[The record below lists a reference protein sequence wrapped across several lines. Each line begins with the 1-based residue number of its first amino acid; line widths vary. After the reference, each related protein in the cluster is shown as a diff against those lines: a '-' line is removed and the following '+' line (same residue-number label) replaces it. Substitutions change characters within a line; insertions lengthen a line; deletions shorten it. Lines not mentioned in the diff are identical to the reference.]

1 MAFQTDKKRFTGALS
16 DINVTPL
23 VDVTLVL
30 LIIFM
35 IAAPVVLQGL
45 ETELPRAMVSDM
57 ELESDQVVITVTAER
72 AVFINQDPVN
82 RDKFV
87 DRLRE
92 SLAAAGRRYVYLRA
106 DRALNYGE
114 VVRVIE
120 LIKESGVPN
129 IGLVT
134 EQGIEEEQ

>member
-1 MAFQTDKKRFTGALS
+1 MAMQTDKKRYTGALS

-45 ETELPRAMVSDM
+45 ETELPRALVSDM
-57 ELESDQVVITVTAER
+57 ELESDQVVVTLTSER

-82 RDKFV
+82 REEFIA
-87 DRLRE
+87 RLRE
-92 SLAAAGRRYVYLRA
+92 ALAAAGKRYVYLRA
-106 DRALNYGE
+106 DKGLAYGE
-114 VVRVIE
+114 VVRVLE
-120 LIKESGVPN
+120 LVKEAGVPN

-134 EQGIEEEQ
+134 EQGREEEQ

>member
-106 DRALNYGE
+106 DKALSYGE

>member
-45 ETELPRAMVSDM
+45 ETELPRAMVSDL

>member
-1 MAFQTDKKRFTGALS
+1 MAMQTDKKRYTGALS

-45 ETELPRAMVSDM
+45 ETDLPRAMVSDM
-57 ELESDQVVITVTAER
+57 ELESDQVVVTITAER
-72 AVFINQDPVN
+72 AVFINQEPVN
-82 RDKFV
+82 RDDFIE
-87 DRLRE
+87 RLRTN
-92 SLAAAGRRYVYLRA
+92 LAMTGRRYVYLRA
-106 DRALNYGE
+106 DKSLSYGE

-120 LIKESGVPN
+120 LIKDSGVPN

-134 EQGIEEEQ
+134 EQGVEEEP

>member
-1 MAFQTDKKRFTGALS
+1 MAFQTDKKRYTGALS

-45 ETELPRAMVSDM
+45 ETDLPRAMVSDV
-57 ELESDQVVITVTAER
+57 EIESDQVVVTVTAER

-82 RDKFV
+82 REEFV
-87 DRLRE
+87 EQLRA
-92 SLAAAGRRYVYLRA
+92 SLAAAGKNYVYLRA
-106 DRALNYGE
+106 DKSLNYGE
-114 VVRVIE
+114 VVRVLE

-134 EQGIEEEQ
+134 EQGREEGQ

>member
-45 ETELPRAMVSDM
+45 ETELPRAMVSDV

-82 RDKFV
+82 RDEFI

-106 DRALNYGE
+106 DKALSYGE

-134 EQGIEEEQ
+134 EQGVEEEQ

>member
-1 MAFQTDKKRFTGALS
+1 MAMQTDKKRYTGALS

-45 ETELPRAMVSDM
+45 ETELPRALVSDM
-57 ELESDQVVITVTAER
+57 ELESDQVVVTLTSER

-82 RDKFV
+82 RDEFIA
-87 DRLRE
+87 RLRE
-92 SLAAAGRRYVYLRA
+92 ALAAAGKHYVYLRA
-106 DRALNYGE
+106 DKSLAYGE
-114 VVRVIE
+114 VIRVLE
-120 LIKESGVPN
+120 LVKEAGIPN

-134 EQGIEEEQ
+134 EQGREEEQ

>member
-1 MAFQTDKKRFTGALS
+1 MAMQTDKKRYTGALS

-45 ETELPRAMVSDM
+45 ETDLPRAMVSDM
-57 ELESDQVVITVTAER
+57 ELESDQVVVTITAER
-72 AVFINQDPVN
+72 AVFINQEPVN
-82 RDKFV
+82 RDDFIE
-87 DRLRE
+87 RLR
-92 SLAAAGRRYVYLRA
+92 SNLAMTGRRYVYLRA
-106 DRALNYGE
+106 DKSLSYGE

-120 LIKESGVPN
+120 LIKDAGVPN

-134 EQGIEEEQ
+134 EQGVEEEP

>member
-1 MAFQTDKKRFTGALS
+1 MAFQTDKKRYTGALS

-45 ETELPRAMVSDM
+45 ETDLPRAMVSDV
-57 ELESDQVVITVTAER
+57 EIQSDQVVVTVTAER

-82 RDKFV
+82 REEFV
-87 DRLRE
+87 EQLRA
-92 SLAAAGRRYVYLRA
+92 SLAAAGKSYVYLRA
-106 DRALNYGE
+106 DKSLNYGE
-114 VVRVIE
+114 VVRVLE

-134 EQGIEEEQ
+134 EQGREEGQ

>member
-45 ETELPRAMVSDM
+45 ETDLPRAMVSDV
-57 ELESDQVVITVTAER
+57 ELESDQVVVTVTAER
-72 AVFINQDPVN
+72 AVFINQEPVN
-82 RDKFV
+82 RDSFV
-87 DRLRE
+87 DQLRE
-92 SLAAAGRRYVYLRA
+92 NLAAAGRHYVYLRA
-106 DRALNYGE
+106 DKSLSYGD